1 MAIVELFGT
10 NRTIPD
16 DGATDWG
23 ADVRET
29 LVSLA
34 AAVNTLATMVGSQAF
49 LVLNAT
55 QNSYSANGTV
65 SVLTPRHDLTSTSGA
80 NKITSVSAGTKNGQ
94 TLLLVGGQANTSS
107 NYVYLEED
115 TTNTVLNGI
124 IQLKAGV
131 AVFLMWDTTRSTD
144 AWIEISRSN

>member
-1 MAIVELFGT
+1 MATVTLFGT
-10 NRTIPD
+10 TRTIPD

-34 AAVNTLATMVGSQAF
+34 EAVDTLATMVGTQAF
-49 LVLNAT
+49 LALDGTA
-55 QNSYSANGTV
+55 NSYSANGTV
-65 SVLTPRHDLTSTSGA
+65 TVVTPRHDLTSTSGA
-80 NKITSVSAGTKNGQ
+80 NKITSVSAGTQNGQ
-94 TLLLVGGQANTSS
+94 TLLLVGGKDNTSS
-107 NYVYLEED
+107 NYIYLEED
-115 TTNTVLNGI
+115 TTNTVLNGN

-144 AWIEISRSN
+144 VWIEISRSN